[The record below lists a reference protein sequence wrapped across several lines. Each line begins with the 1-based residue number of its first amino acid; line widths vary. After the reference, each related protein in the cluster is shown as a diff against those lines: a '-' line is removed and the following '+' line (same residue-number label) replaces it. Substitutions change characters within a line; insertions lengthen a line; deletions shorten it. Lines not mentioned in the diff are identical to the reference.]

1 MAWSSGGLRLS
12 SALTRFGSNSAR
24 FSCGGFVYVGVEV
37 RQRLFAYRERTLRRK
52 ALSSKSLGLD
62 PCRVGSGVVDLGGRL
77 QLVRVQKRLVFGR
90 VQLIDDARLL
100 VDP

>member
-1 MAWSSGGLRLS
+1 MRLS

-24 FSCGGFVYVGVEV
+24 FPCGGFVYVGVEV
-37 RQRLFAYRERTLRRK
+37 SHPLLAYRERTLRRK
-52 ALSSKSLGLD
+52 ALSSKSPGLD
-62 PCRVGSGVVDLGGRL
+62 PCRVGSGVVDLGGCL
-77 QLVRVQKRLVFGR
+77 QLVRVQKGFVFGG